1 MSNVVMIT
9 YLTGRILSQAAF
21 PSMEACLEQRQVV
34 LNDNSDLKVY
44 CVYADKKQEVDPEY
58 MLRLFDEMVRKMRT
72 YQK

>member
-1 MSNVVMIT
+1 
-9 YLTGRILSQAAF
+9 
-21 PSMEACLEQRQVV
+21 MEACLEQRQVV